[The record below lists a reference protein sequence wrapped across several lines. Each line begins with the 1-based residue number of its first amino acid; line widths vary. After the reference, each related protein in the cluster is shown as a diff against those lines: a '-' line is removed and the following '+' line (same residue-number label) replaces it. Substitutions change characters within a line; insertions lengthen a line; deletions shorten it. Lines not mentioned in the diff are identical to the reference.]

1 MASKRGGIHIRPYK
15 GKTSDR
21 FNLKTWQIVEK
32 AMHQVKNHKS
42 SQLKFE
48 ELYRSVY
55 TLCISQQEAQVYQ
68 RFKAVVQEMAKAT
81 AAKLEAIN
89 NAGILEPLS
98 EEYQSHF
105 IMMNKIKDF
114 FLYLDNMYCRK
125 QGFELTFNLG
135 LAVFRDDVVLRE
147 KINLR
152 LHQQLLTNFSKD
164 RAGEVLDRTIL
175 RATAAMLIALGPADE
190 PYSLYAKHMESLF
203 LNQTREHYARQ
214 AVARLSDSSFKDY
227 LTYVDTTIRKE
238 VERVEVCL
246 DTMTVPAL
254 LKLLR
259 TELLIDP
266 LDSLFQLPQG
276 VAVLYDEQG
285 VEVFKLAYALFSQD
299 DTMLAR
305 LLAEFQSHIQS
316 LVIAA
321 CKSSDEDG
329 IKIIQELLEIK
340 AKGWRILTEA
350 FRHNGKFQRAI
361 ATAFENGMN
370 INRRAPE
377 FLCLYMDDKLR
388 RGVKELSD
396 EQVDQCLSDAV
407 GLFRHLEDKD
417 VFEKQ
422 YKLFL
427 SKRLLLNKS
436 ASDDAEASLLAKLK
450 VECGHSFTTKMEGM
464 FRDINLSHTTV
475 AKFKEF
481 EARRGVDPHASL
493 DFSIQILNPA
503 CWPKLP
509 DSTSCTFPP
518 ELQEAQDRFENFY
531 HKQHTGRKLI
541 WQPAKGTGEIV
552 ALYTKKQHI
561 FVMSTSCLVVLLQF
575 NNSAAAEL
583 SVTVRVHLNCILHC
597 SDTQLSC
604 VVTKP
609 FIERRV
615 SCFLFLFIPS
625 SRQELE
631 TLTTL
636 ESSTLKRTLQS
647 LACGKHKILT
657 KSSTSKSIATD
668 DTFKLNESYHNKMIR
683 VKVQQVAAKV
693 KEERAA
699 TTAKVKEERKLEVE
713 AAIVR
718 VMKARKTLS
727 HTSLIIEVTKVLS
740 ARFKPNP
747 VQIKKRIESLI
758 DRDYLARDESDR
770 SLYNYVA

>member
-583 SVTVRVHLNCILHC
+583 SVT
-597 SDTQLSC
+597 
-604 VVTKP
+604 
-609 FIERRV
+609 
-615 SCFLFLFIPS
+615 
-625 SRQELE
+625 ELE